1 MKKPVIVTEAEKTSE
16 TEVWGNAKG
25 VEVSSVTE
33 NSSGLTTTITN
44 NEHETMAKNEKRMTK
59 ETRQSILRSLGISD
73 DDVGVSFREDK
84 TKDLVRVQRGKWLLH
99 LYNNSWTGARIFI
112 AEYAPKGVNISL
124 IRNMVS
130 HVYEIKYHKCM
141 VEFLLV

>member
-1 MKKPVIVTEAEKTSE
+1 MEKPVIVTEAEKTRE

-44 NEHETMAKNEKRMTK
+44 NEHETMAKDEKRMTN
-59 ETRQSILRSLGISD
+59 EARQSILRSLGISD

-84 TKDLVRVQRGKWLLH
+84 TKGWVRVQRGKWLLR
-99 LYNNSWTGARIFI
+99 LYNNSWTGARILI
-112 AEYAPKGVNISL
+112 EEYAPKGVNISL
-124 IRNMVS
+124 NRNLVS
-130 HVYEIKYHKCM
+130 H
-141 VEFLLV
+141 L

>member
-1 MKKPVIVTEAEKTSE
+1 MEKPVIVTEAEKTRE
-16 TEVWGNAKG
+16 TEVWGNTKG

-44 NEHETMAKNEKRMTK
+44 NEHETKAKDEKRRTK

-84 TKDLVRVQRGKWLLH
+84 TKGWVRVQRGNWLLR
-99 LYNNSWTGARIFI
+99 LYNNSWTGAGILI
-112 AEYAPKGVNISL
+112 EEYAPKGVNISL
-124 IRNMVS
+124 VRNLGS
-130 HVYEIKYHKCM
+130 HLYKK
-141 VEFLLV
+141 